1 MNQKDNTISQ
11 AVKSAVRE
19 FDPMASVV
27 LFGSRA
33 RGDARADSDYDF
45 LVLLKIPLDFRL
57 KSKILDRLYEVE
69 LANDCVLGIMVEHT
83 DHWRMLENTPIFSE
97 IQQDGVAV

>member
-1 MNQKDNTISQ
+1 MHQRDMTISQ

-19 FDPMASVV
+19 FDPAASVV

-45 LVLLKIPLDFRL
+45 LVLLKTSFDFRL
-57 KSKILDRLYEVE
+57 KSQILDRLYEVE
-69 LANDCVLGIMVEHT
+69 LANNCVLGVMVEHK
-83 DHWRMLENTPIFSE
+83 DQWQMFENTPIFSE

>member
-1 MNQKDNTISQ
+1 MNHHDNTISQ

-19 FDPMASVV
+19 FDPAASVV

-45 LVLLKIPLDFRL
+45 LVLLKKPFDFRL
-57 KSKILDRLYEVE
+57 KSQILDRLYEVE
-69 LANDCVLGIMVEHT
+69 LANNCVLGVMVENA
-83 DHWRMLENTPIFSE
+83 DYWQMLENTPIFSE
-97 IQQDGVAV
+97 IQKDGVAV

>member
-1 MNQKDNTISQ
+1 MNYHDNAISQ
-11 AVKSAVRE
+11 AVKSAVQE
-19 FDPMASVV
+19 FDPAASVM

-33 RGDARADSDYDF
+33 RGEARVDSDYDF
-45 LVLLKIPLDFRL
+45 LVLLKIPFDFRL

-69 LANDCVLGIMVEHT
+69 LANNCVLGVMVEHK
-83 DHWRMLENTPIFSE
+83 DHWQMLENTPIFSE

>member
-1 MNQKDNTISQ
+1 MNKHDHTISQ
-11 AVKSAVRE
+11 AVKSAVRQ
-19 FDPMASVV
+19 FDPMASIV

-45 LVLLKIPLDFRL
+45 LVLLKTPFDFRL
-57 KSKILDRLYEVE
+57 KSQILDQLYEIE
-69 LANDCVLGIMVEHT
+69 LANNCVLGVMIEHA
-83 DHWRMLENTPIFSE
+83 DHWQMLENTPIFSE

>member
-1 MNQKDNTISQ
+1 MNQKVNYISQ

-19 FDPMASVV
+19 FDPAANVV

-45 LVLLKIPLDFRL
+45 LVLLEIPFDFRL
-57 KSKILDRLYEVE
+57 KSRILDRLYEVE
-69 LANDCVLGIMVEHT
+69 LANNCVLGIMIEHT
-83 DHWRMLENTPIFSE
+83 DHWQMLENTPIFSE

>member
-1 MNQKDNTISQ
+1 MNVNEIAISQ
-11 AVKSAVRE
+11 AVKSAVQE
-19 FDPMASVV
+19 FDPGASVV
-27 LFGSRA
+27 LFGSHA
-33 RGDARADSDYDF
+33 RGEARDDSDFDF

-69 LANDCVLGIMVEHT
+69 LANNCVLGIMIEHK
-83 DHWRMLENTPIFSE
+83 DHWQMLENTPIFSE